1 MTGSAVC
8 SQHAAMQI
16 ILFMAGETIRWR
28 AFEDFIQMAFITIDG
43 GVGIDQFESGAIM
56 VKVRRRPSFRRMA

>member
-1 MTGSAVC
+1 
-8 SQHAAMQI
+8 MQI